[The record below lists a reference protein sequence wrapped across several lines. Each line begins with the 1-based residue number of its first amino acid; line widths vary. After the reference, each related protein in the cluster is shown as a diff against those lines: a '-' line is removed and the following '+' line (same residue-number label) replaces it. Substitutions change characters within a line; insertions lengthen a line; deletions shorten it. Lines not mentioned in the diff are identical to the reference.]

1 MSGFGIRCSRWSQCL
16 QTPVVM
22 GERRYV
28 VTGVRVVYPLGRT
41 VVCVRDGS

>member
-1 MSGFGIRCSRWSQCL
+1 MKGFGIRCSRWSQRL

-22 GERRYV
+22 GGRHFV

-41 VVCVRDGS
+41 VVCVRDGG